1 MKKIVLLV
9 TLPVILVS
17 YSLAKATDM
26 NNTTTD
32 TSNAETVK
40 ALKDMQAS
48 MNGKT
53 SKGYTYNMYAI
64 KAKKD
69 WVFLIL
75 DTIGISSM
83 KFDEASDQLV
93 ETDKSFTE
101 VLCLAAKSES
111 LKKKEKASVIAGTK
125 IECYYK
131 MQGKA
136 GKMYQSV
143 KKMNKKAKGIMGKT
157 RKEYRSA
164 KKNKSQVKGLGKKAK
179 KAEKTKGKSLL

>member
-1 MKKIVLLV
+1 
-9 TLPVILVS
+9 
-17 YSLAKATDM
+17 M
-26 NNTTTD
+26 NIGLTD

-40 ALKDMQAS
+40 ALKSMQAS

-75 DTIGISSM
+75 DTVSIYSM

-93 ETDKSFTE
+93 ETDKNFTE

-111 LKKKEKASVIAGTK
+111 LKKKEKASTIAGTK

-143 KKMNKKAKGIMGKT
+143 KKMNKKVKGILGRT
-157 RKEYRSA
+157 RKEYRTA
-164 KKNKSQVKGLGKKAK
+164 KKNKSKAK
-179 KAEKTKGKSLL
+179 GIEQKIKRAEKSKGKSLL

>member
-1 MKKIVLLV
+1 V
-9 TLPVILVS
+9 
-17 YSLAKATDM
+17 
-26 NNTTTD
+26 
-32 TSNAETVK
+32 
-40 ALKDMQAS
+40 
-48 MNGKT
+48 GKT
-53 SKGYTYNMYAI
+53 SKGYNYSMYAI

-69 WVFLIL
+69 WVFLIM
-75 DTIGISSM
+75 DTVSISSM

-136 GKMYQSV
+136 GKMYKSV
-143 KKMNKKAKGIMGKT
+143 KKMNKKVKGVLGKT

-164 KKNKSQVKGLGKKAK
+164 KKGKSQVKGLGKKAK
-179 KAEKTKGKSLL
+179 KAEKSKGKSLL